1 MRRICN
7 IVTTFLILTLLA
19 AIPAFAVD
27 TVKKVPTRDEMEN
40 KYKWNLEDIY
50 PSTAA
55 WEADFAKAESMLPE
69 IDSYKGRLGESGGA
83 LFEFLKLH
91 EKLWTTVDQ
100 LYVYS
105 YMKLDS
111 DTRQSQYQELS
122 DRIGAFD
129 TRVVAAESF
138 IRPEILAIEP
148 SKLQGFFSET
158 PELGDYRHY
167 LEDIQRAREHTLS
180 PEAEKVLAS
189 AGNIARGSNKL
200 FTMLDDADIE
210 YGTITDEDGNKV
222 ELTKERYYKIL
233 ESENRQVRREA
244 SEVYN
249 GAYKNYMNTLG
260 ANLSNSVYADVFFAK
275 SRKYGSTLEHKLDQ
289 HNIPRSVVDNLV
301 AATNANFAPL
311 HRYTSLQKKVLGYDT
326 LFTYDTSVPLVK
338 GVEFEIPW
346 DEAVEM
352 VKKATEPLGEQYSA
366 DLATGFNSGWIDV
379 YETEGK
385 SSGAYSW
392 GAYGTHPYVLMNY
405 NGTVT
410 ATSTLAHEMG
420 HAMHSFYSKKNQN
433 YTNANY
439 ATFVAEV
446 ASTVNEILLNDYLM
460 KTILDKNQKK
470 YIVNKFIE
478 TTLGTYYVQVM
489 FHEFEAEIHDVVEN
503 GGSLSSE
510 SMTAMYREIFQKY
523 FGPDLYIPEGRDI
536 GWARISHF
544 YRAFY
549 VYQYATSFSAAT
561 MIASRILDGDTEAR
575 DAYLEMLRSG
585 GNDYPIELLKKAG
598 VDMTKPDAINSVLTL
613 FDKLVGEMEE
623 LTLN

>member
-1 MRRICN
+1 MCI
-7 IVTTFLILTLLA
+7 IVTSILILTLLA
-19 AIPAFAVD
+19 TLPSLAAD
-27 TVKKVPTRDEMEN
+27 TVKKVPTRDEIED

-50 PSTAA
+50 ASTAA
-55 WEADFAKAESMLPE
+55 WEADLANAESMLPA
-69 IDSYKGRLGESGGA
+69 IDSFKGRLGESGGT
-83 LFEFLKLH
+83 LFDFLKLH
-91 EKLWTTVDQ
+91 EKLWITVDQ

-138 IRPEILAIEP
+138 VRPEILAIEP
-148 SKLQGFFSET
+148 SKLQGFFSQT
-158 PELGDYRHY
+158 PKLGDFRHY
-167 LEDIQRAREHTLS
+167 LEDIQRAREHTLT
-180 PEAEKVLAS
+180 PEAEEVLAS
-189 AGNIARGSNKL
+189 AGNIARGPNKL

-210 YGTITDEDGNKV
+210 YGTITDENGNKV
-222 ELTKERYYKIL
+222 ELTKERYHKIL

-249 GAYKNYMNTLG
+249 GAYKNYMNTLA
-260 ANLSNSVYADVFFAK
+260 ANLSNSVYSDVFFAK
-275 SRKYGSTLEHKLDQ
+275 SRKYGSTLDYRLDQ
-289 HNIPRSVVDNLV
+289 YNIPPSVVENLV

-311 HRYTSLQKKVLGYDT
+311 HRYTALQKKVLGYDT

-352 VKKATEPLGEQYSA
+352 VKKATEPLGKQYSA
-366 DLATGFNSGWIDV
+366 DLANGFNSGWIDV

-405 NGTVT
+405 NGTVN
-410 ATSTLAHEMG
+410 AASTLAHEMG
-420 HAMHSFYSKKNQN
+420 HAMHSFYSKQNQS

-470 YIVNKFIE
+470 YVVNKFIE
-478 TTLGTYYVQVM
+478 TVLGTYYVQVM
-489 FHEFEAEIHDVVEN
+489 FHEFEAETHDVVEN

-510 SMTAMYREIFQKY
+510 SMTAMYHEIFQKY

-544 YRAFY
+544 YSAFY

-561 MIASRILDGDTEAR
+561 MIASRILEGDTKAR
-575 DAYLEMLRSG
+575 DAYLEMLHSG

-613 FDKLVGEMEE
+613 FDTLVGEMEE